1 MRFRMSRNGTS
12 SLAVYMVMSAKL
24 LTRAVPGTLERFW
37 SIMLSTTMLALPEA
51 NTLNRPGLPATARI
65 SEIFIGCESTQ
76 GEVHLLGHPA
86 GREGRASKGV
96 AVPSGPIWYATCSM
110 PLVTNMAGTLS
121 TML

>member
-1 MRFRMSRNGTS
+1 MSRRGTS
-12 SLAVYMVMSAKL
+12 SLSVYMVMSAKL

-76 GEVHLLGHPA
+76 GEVHVLGQPA
-86 GREGRASKGV
+86 GHKGKASSGV
-96 AVPSGPIWYATCSM
+96 AEPSRPIWYATCST
-110 PLVTNMAGTLS
+110 PLVTSMAGTLS

>member
-1 MRFRMSRNGTS
+1 MSRNGTS
-12 SLAVYMVMSAKL
+12 SLSVYMVMSAKL

-86 GREGRASKGV
+86 GHRGRVSKGV
-96 AVPSGPIWYATCSM
+96 AVPSGLNWYATCSR
-110 PLVTNMAGTLS
+110 PLVTSMAGTFS